1 MAHGKWK
8 LTRRLLSLA
17 TGMVGAAATVA
28 SAQDR
33 SGSSAPLSIE
43 SQGHFFSG
51 GEYVQT
57 KDGQVMVGQMF
68 VQYRSRPARRHPYPI
83 VMIHGGGQTGTNFLG
98 TPDGSRKTVCPFA
111 LARATTLDAVASG
124 YPE

>member
-1 MAHGKWK
+1 MAMAYGKWT

-33 SGSSAPLSIE
+33 SGSSTPLSIE
-43 SQGHFFSG
+43 SQGYFFSG
-51 GEYVQT
+51 GEYVET

-68 VQYRSRPARRHPYPI
+68 VQYQIPASRRHPYPI

-98 TPDGSRKTVCPFA
+98 TPDGRE
-111 LARATTLDAVASG
+111 G
-124 YPE
+124 W